1 MVPNDLKELMDG
13 FVSETLDNLDDN
25 EIRISRLSEP
35 DSIDHIEAIFRV
47 FHTLK
52 GLSGFFELYVIQKV
66 THTAETLLDLLRTNP
81 KPVSNETVDLL
92 YVVFDFLQNAL
103 KSAGENYTDEL
114 YLEES
119 NIILEQLYIKTEEFK
134 ITLDTNQIST
144 IEITPN
150 DNALQFELS
159 GIEDDEMNKVMEEFF
174 VNLQVFIRDFKSYSK
189 KLSISYN
196 PDLLNKI
203 SKQLSTLKANSSLLD
218 LKSVNMIVKE
228 IDNIIDYYK
237 LEQSELTDDSSSKLN
252 EAVNYLDNI
261 LEIIIK
267 NHSDSEFSF
276 EAEKISLLL
285 KQVNRDTYMINNSG
299 SIPMNIIVGET
310 TNSTEN
316 GVDSHQ
322 LEILFSK
329 IEADESDYKAVNS
342 LLEIL
347 NSLSVSDI
355 VKTNSELN
363 DIVQSTITIVESVA
377 NKEIEAGDIISIIK
391 SDIKILCNF
400 INSESNNNSN
410 TKATPIEKSEPVTNL
425 NVKLQKSIS
434 EANDIVEKQTPK
446 DFIKPEND
454 KVVMAERKEVRVS
467 TDKLNKLFDLVGE
480 IITIE
485 SMVVNN
491 KNLEGL
497 RLPDFQIAS
506 GMLNKLIRE
515 LQKIT
520 MSIRMIPLEGLFNKM
535 SRLVRDLSRKFDKN
549 IQLEIYGQD
558 TEMDK
563 NVIEQLSDPLVH
575 MIRNSIDHGIE
586 NEHARLDAG
595 KSNIGK
601 IILGASYQGNEIHI
615 TVEDDG
621 AGLNRQKIIEKAQ
634 ARGLFMG
641 NPAELTDKQVWQFV
655 FEPGLSTAKEV
666 TDVSGRGVGMDVVKK
681 NIEKLRGSIDIE
693 SRTGFGTKIT
703 FRIPLTLAI
712 MDAML
717 IRVGNTK
724 YALPILSVRESF
736 QPKKQDITI
745 TMDGIEVVKV
755 RNELYPVIRLHELMR
770 REPDNDDLE
779 KGILMML
786 SSHEKKVCL
795 FVDEILGQQQAVVK
809 PLSEYIGDVEGITGC
824 MVMADGKIGLILDVE
839 SLLQKAEKFIK

>member
-25 EIRISRLSEP
+25 EIRISQLSEP

-66 THTAETLLDLLRTNP
+66 THTAETLLDLLRSNP

-119 NIILEQLYIKTEEFK
+119 NIILEQLYLKTEEFANS
-134 ITLDTNQIST
+134 LTNPVESDEISVL
-144 IEITPN
+144 N
-150 DNALQFELS
+150 SN
-159 GIEDDEMNKVMEEFF
+159 
-174 VNLQVFIRDFKSYSK
+174 
-189 KLSISYN
+189 KLSANESNDPQDEEINKLMEDFFCSLTDCINDLQSNSEKLKVSYN
-196 PDLLNKI
+196 PDLLNKM
-203 SKQLSTLKANSSLLD
+203 SKSLSTLKANSSLLD
-218 LKSVNMIVKE
+218 LKAVNIIVKE
-228 IDNIIDYYK
+228 IDTIIDFHK
-237 LEQSELTDDSSSKLN
+237 SQQMELSATTHTN
-252 EAVNYLDNI
+252 VCEAVAFLDSI
-261 LEIIIK
+261 LDRLREI
-267 NHSDSEFSF
+267 HSDDEFVNK
-276 EAEKISLLL
+276 AEQMRIILQGGS
-285 KQVNRDTYMINNSG
+285 VDTNLA
-299 SIPMNIIVGET
+299 
-310 TNSTEN
+310 TNQTIHQTSN
-316 GVDSHQ
+316 DDKAHQ
-322 LEILFSK
+322 LELQFK
-329 IEADESDYKAVNS
+329 KVESDENDYDAINA
-342 LLEIL
+342 LLENL
-347 NSLSVSDI
+347 MSLSVSDI

-363 DIVQSTITIVESVA
+363 DIAQSIITIVESVA
-377 NKEIEAGDIISIIK
+377 AKEINAGAIISIIK

-400 INSESNNNSN
+400 LYAESQGKKKPDNEQAPKEIKSDAEILP
-410 TKATPIEKSEPVTNL
+410 KAKV
-425 NVKLQKSIS
+425 QKSIS
-434 EANDIVEKQTPK
+434 EANDLVEKQTPK
-446 DFIKPEND
+446 EFVKPEQD

-535 SRLVRDLSRKFDKN
+535 SRLVRDLSRKFGKN
-549 IQLEIYGQD
+549 IQLEIHGQE

-586 NEHARLDAG
+586 NEHLRLDAG
-595 KSNIGK
+595 KNPVGR

-621 AGLNRQKIIEKAQ
+621 AGLNRQKLIEKAQ
-634 ARGLFMG
+634 SRGLFYG
-641 NPAELTDKQVWQFV
+641 NPSELTDKQVWQFV

-717 IRVGNTK
+717 IRVGTSK

-755 RNELYPVIRLHELMR
+755 RNELYPIIRLHELMR

-839 SLLQKAEKFIK
+839 SLLQKAENFIK

>member
-25 EIRISRLSEP
+25 EIRISQLSEP

-66 THTAETLLDLLRTNP
+66 THTAETLLDLLRSNP

-119 NIILEQLYIKTEEFK
+119 NIILEQLYLKTEEFANS
-134 ITLDTNQIST
+134 LTNPVESDEISVL
-144 IEITPN
+144 N
-150 DNALQFELS
+150 SN
-159 GIEDDEMNKVMEEFF
+159 
-174 VNLQVFIRDFKSYSK
+174 
-189 KLSISYN
+189 KLSANESNDPQDEEINKLMEDFFCSLTDCINDLQSNSEKLKVSYN
-196 PDLLNKI
+196 PDLLNKM
-203 SKQLSTLKANSSLLD
+203 SKSLSTLKANSSLLD
-218 LKSVNMIVKE
+218 LKAVNIIVKE
-228 IDNIIDYYK
+228 IDTIIDFHK
-237 LEQSELTDDSSSKLN
+237 SQQMELSETTHTN
-252 EAVNYLDNI
+252 VCEAVAFLDSI
-261 LEIIIK
+261 LDRLREI
-267 NHSDSEFSF
+267 HSDDEFVNKAEQMRILLQSDSV
-276 EAEKISLLL
+276 EANLANNQPIIQISNDDKALLL
-285 KQVNRDTYMINNSG
+285 DLQFKKV
-299 SIPMNIIVGET
+299 
-310 TNSTEN
+310 
-316 GVDSHQ
+316 
-322 LEILFSK
+322 
-329 IEADESDYKAVNS
+329 EADENDYDSINA
-342 LLEIL
+342 LLENL
-347 NSLSVSDI
+347 MSLSVSDI

-363 DIVQSTITIVESVA
+363 DIAQSIITIVESVA
-377 NKEIEAGDIISIIK
+377 AKEINAGAIISIIK

-400 INSESNNNSN
+400 LNAESDGKKKSDNVQAPKEIKSDIEIVQ
-410 TKATPIEKSEPVTNL
+410 KAKVP
-425 NVKLQKSIS
+425 KSIS
-434 EANDIVEKQTPK
+434 EVNDLVEKQTPK
-446 DFIKPEND
+446 EFIKPEQD

-535 SRLVRDLSRKFDKN
+535 SRLVRDLSRKFGKN
-549 IQLEIYGQD
+549 IQLEIHGQE

-586 NEHARLDAG
+586 NEHLRLDAG
-595 KSNIGK
+595 KNPVGR

-621 AGLNRQKIIEKAQ
+621 AGLNRHKLIEKAQ
-634 ARGLFMG
+634 SRGLFYG
-641 NPAELTDKQVWQFV
+641 NPSELTDKQVWQFV

-717 IRVGNTK
+717 IRVGTSK

-755 RNELYPVIRLHELMR
+755 RNELYPIIRLHDLMR

-839 SLLQKAEKFIK
+839 SLLQKAENFIK